1 MGKRPYPAHP
11 MADSPSSKPAV
22 LFTAFEPSGDALA
35 APVIKAIRAA
45 RSDWDVYA
53 WGGPKMAAAGAKMAG
68 ETSADGAMGL
78 GALLKAREVRGHV
91 KAIQRWMKNCRL
103 MLHVPVDSPAA
114 NFPLCATSKKI
125 GAKVVHLAAPQMWAW
140 GGWRVKKLRRL
151 TDLVLCLLPFES
163 DWFGQRGV
171 NCRFVGHPAINREV
185 DIDDLK
191 SRLHGLPQ
199 GAPRV
204 ALFPGSRTQEVRRNL
219 GLMADFF
226 EQFRQRHSGA
236 AGLIVAASDLAAERV
251 QRFLGEF
258 PHGLSMVTGMRDEA
272 ITWSDFNVAVSGTV
286 TLDLMRQCAPMIGVY
301 KVSTPTY
308 LAAKVLIRSKH
319 RLLPNLIAGQRIVPE
334 FVPYCRG
341 PGPLVDQA
349 MWLID
354 DSRRMAA
361 QRQGLRQNLAQYK
374 GHRFADECVHAIT
387 DLVGQ

>member
-1 MGKRPYPAHP
+1 
-11 MADSPSSKPAV
+11 
-22 LFTAFEPSGDALA
+22 
-35 APVIKAIRAA
+35 
-45 RSDWDVYA
+45 
-53 WGGPKMAAAGAKMAG
+53 
-68 ETSADGAMGL
+68 
-78 GALLKAREVRGHV
+78 
-91 KAIQRWMKNCRL
+91 
-103 MLHVPVDSPAA
+103 
-114 NFPLCATSKKI
+114 
-125 GAKVVHLAAPQMWAW
+125 
-140 GGWRVKKLRRL
+140 
-151 TDLVLCLLPFES
+151 S

-334 FVPYCRG
+334 FVPYCR
-341 PGPLVDQA
+341 
-349 MWLID
+349 
-354 DSRRMAA
+354 
-361 QRQGLRQNLAQYK
+361 
-374 GHRFADECVHAIT
+374 
-387 DLVGQ
+387 